1 MTVIFQCGDG
11 GVIVLVFKKCH
22 IQPAGPH
29 KCTTETMQHTAIK
42 AKLRKTL
49 NEENITL
56 R

>member
-1 MTVIFQCGDG
+1 MTVIFECGGG
-11 GVIVLVFKKCH
+11 GVIVLIFKKCH

-29 KCTTETMQHTAIK
+29 KSTIETMQHAAIK

-56 R
+56 Q